1 MNEMRVIVTA
11 GASGIGLA
19 IAQAFLGAGARV
31 HIGDVDGA
39 SLSAA
44 LEDNP
49 GLRGSVADVALAEDV
64 DRLGDEAIT
73 WMGGVD
79 VLVNNAGI
87 GGPRGPIED
96 VDPAEWHQVMRV
108 NLGGIFHT
116 ARRFVPVM
124 KQQRAGCII
133 NISTTSVRTGLPLR
147 TPYVVSKTG
156 VMGFTLNLA
165 REVGPYNIRCNAI
178 LPGSIENERGRRLL
192 RERAERQ
199 GVSYEDALAQRLGYI
214 SMRSRITPEEIGDT
228 ALFLASPAARHISGQ
243 FLSVCG
249 NVEWEE

>member
-1 MNEMRVIVTA
+1 MNGMRVIVTA

-19 IAQAFLGAGARV
+19 IAQTFLRAGARV

-39 SLSAA
+39 SLAAA
-44 LEDNP
+44 LAENP
-49 GLRGSVADVALAEDV
+49 GLRGSVSDVSSSEDV
-64 DRLGDEAIT
+64 DRLGDEALA

-87 GGPRGPIED
+87 GGPRGPVEE
-96 VDPAEWHQVMRV
+96 VEPAEWHQVMRV

-124 KQQRAGCII
+124 KGQRAGCII
-133 NISTTSVRTGLPLR
+133 NISTSSVRTGLPLR
-147 TPYVVSKTG
+147 TPYVVSKAG
-156 VMGFTLNLA
+156 VMGFTQNLA
-165 REVGPYNIRCNAI
+165 REIGPYNIRCNAI
-178 LPGSIENERGRRLL
+178 LPGSIENERGRKLL
-192 RERAERQ
+192 RERAERE
-199 GVSYEDALAQRLGYI
+199 GVSYEQVLAQRLGYI
-214 SMRSRITPEEIGDT
+214 SMRSRITPEEVGEA

-243 FLSVCG
+243 FLGVCG